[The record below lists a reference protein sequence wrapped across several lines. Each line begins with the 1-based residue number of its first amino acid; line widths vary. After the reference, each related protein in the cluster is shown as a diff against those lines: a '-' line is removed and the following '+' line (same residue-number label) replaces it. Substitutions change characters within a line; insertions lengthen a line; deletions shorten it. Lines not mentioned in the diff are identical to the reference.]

1 MSSTAPPKPTEPP
14 TGADHPTGPGH
25 PAKHWSLRARML
37 AALIALLAL
46 ICLVI
51 GVFTHTVMSNSLY
64 GQLDEQLEQASNR
77 AAAFDG
83 NASGQG
89 SNAPDPLNA
98 PGQGSGTLN
107 ARIEGNTILIGGV
120 LDRETGVRKQLN
132 EKDAQQLA
140 EVAADATPSTQ
151 DLSVGRYRLMAV
163 TSTDS
168 GHPAAGAS
176 GKSILITGLPVE
188 NTRRTLFSLDITM
201 LLVASSGL
209 VATGLIGSVIVRRS
223 LVQLERVSSVAGSVA
238 ELPLDVGEVRLAQRV
253 AAADAEPGT
262 EAGNMGHALNALLD
276 NVESALEVRQN
287 SEARMRRFV
296 ADASH
301 ELRTPLAAVRGYSE
315 LVAATEHLSADGRTS
330 LGRVVEQS
338 HRMGS
343 LVEDLLLLARLDEG
357 QKPTTVD
364 VDLTQVA
371 LETARDFQ
379 VAAPTHRWRLNLPDE
394 PVVVRGDGTQL
405 ARVLNNLLSNARKHT
420 VEGTTVDI
428 GVARSAD
435 ARHGVLTVTD
445 DGEGI
450 DAEFLPQVFAR
461 FTRADNARSGAEGT
475 VGLGLPI
482 VRGIVESHGGT
493 IHVSSRPGHTEFEV
507 RLPLA
512 FDLPPRPDQ
521 PPQSAA

>member
-1 MSSTAPPKPTEPP
+1 MTWTAPPRPANPP
-14 TGADHPTGPGH
+14 TRPDHHPGGPSGQR
-25 PAKHWSLRARML
+25 WSLRARML

-46 ICLVI
+46 ICMVI
-51 GVFTHTVMSNSLY
+51 GIFTHTVMRNSLY
-64 GQLDEQLEQASNR
+64 GQLDEQLQQASNR
-77 AAAFDG
+77 AASFDG
-83 NASGQG
+83 KSGSQG
-89 SNAPDPLNA
+89 NDVPDPLNA

-107 ARIEGNTILIGGV
+107 ARIVGNTILIGGV
-120 LDRETGVRKQLN
+120 LDRETGVRQQLN
-132 EKDAQQLA
+132 EKDAQQLST
-140 EVAADATPSTQ
+140 VAPDQAPVSK

-163 TSTDS
+163 TAPS
-168 GHPAAGAS
+168 GPSATPGGA
-176 GKSILITGLPVE
+176 ILITGLPVE
-188 NTRRTLFSLDITM
+188 NTHRTLFSLDITM

-223 LVQLERVSSVAGSVA
+223 LVQLERVSAVAGSVA
-238 ELPLDVGEVRLAQRV
+238 ELPLDAGEVRLAQRV
-253 AAADAEPGT
+253 APSDAEPGT

-276 NVESALEVRQN
+276 NVESALEVRQR

-315 LVAATEHLSADGRTS
+315 LVAATEQLSDDGRTS

-357 QKPTTVD
+357 QQPTAVD
-364 VDLTQVA
+364 VDLSQLA
-371 LETARDFQ
+371 METSRDFR
-379 VAAPTHRWRLNLPDE
+379 VAAPGHQWRLALPDE
-394 PVVVRGDGTQL
+394 PVVVRGDVPQL
-405 ARVLNNLLSNARKHT
+405 TRVLNNLLSNARKHT
-420 VEGTTVDI
+420 AEGTVVETR
-428 GVARSAD
+428 VARSAD
-435 ARHGVLTVTD
+435 GRHAVLTVTD
-445 DGEGI
+445 DGQGI
-450 DAEFLPQVFAR
+450 DEDFLPQVFGR
-461 FTRADNARSGAEGT
+461 FTRADEARSGAEGT

-493 IHVSSRPGHTEFEV
+493 IHVTSRPGHTEFEV

>member
-1 MSSTAPPKPTEPP
+1 MIATAPPKPTVPP
-14 TGADHPTGPGH
+14 AGPGRAATGH
-25 PAKHWSLRARML
+25 PGQRWSLRSRML

-46 ICLVI
+46 ICMVI

-64 GQLDEQLEQASNR
+64 AQLDEQLEQASNR

-89 SNAPDPLNA
+89 NNVPDPLNA

-107 ARIEGNTILIGGV
+107 ARIEGDTILIGGV
-120 LDRETGVRKQLN
+120 LDRETGVRQQLN
-132 EKDAQQLA
+132 NQDAQRLSTITPG
-140 EVAADATPSTQ
+140 AAPITTE
-151 DLSVGRYRLMAV
+151 LSVGRYRLMAV
-163 TSTDS
+163 TGTALETSSADGS
-168 GHPAAGAS
+168 DR
-176 GKSILITGLPVE
+176 SILITGLPVE

-223 LVQLERVSSVAGSVA
+223 LVQLERVSAVAGSVA
-238 ELPLDVGEVRLAQRV
+238 ELPLDAGEVRLAQRV

-276 NVESALEVRQN
+276 NVESALEIRRR

-315 LVAATEHLSADGRTS
+315 LVVATEHLSPDGRTS

-357 QKPTTVD
+357 QQPSAVD
-364 VDLTQVA
+364 VDLTQLA
-371 LETARDFQ
+371 METSRDFQ
-379 VAAPTHRWRLNLPDE
+379 VAAPDHQWRLALPDE
-394 PVVVRGDGTQL
+394 PVVVRGDTAQL
-405 ARVLNNLLSNARKHT
+405 TRVLNNLLSNARKHT
-420 VEGTTVDI
+420 VDGTTVEI
-428 GVARSAD
+428 GVGRSSD
-435 ARHGVLTVTD
+435 GRHAVLTVTD

-450 DAEFLPQVFAR
+450 DEGFLPQVFAR
-461 FTRADNARSGAEGT
+461 FTRADGARSGAEGT

-493 IHVSSRPGHTEFEV
+493 IHVTSSPGHTVFEV

-512 FDLPPRPDQ
+512 FEVPPRPDQ
-521 PPQSAA
+521 PPQSGA